1 MQSLSASALALPE
14 SGIRR
19 ITNLAMRLPDAIRLE
34 IGEPQFATPQHI
46 CEAATRAM
54 RDGFTRYTP
63 SQGLLSL
70 REAMS
75 GKLGRVNGLDVP
87 PDRIIATNGALS
99 GLYTTCRAL
108 LEPGDEML
116 IPDPGWPNWEMM
128 ILTAGGR
135 VVRYPTPRA
144 SGYLPDPDSMDALVG
159 PRTRAILI
167 NSPSNPTGAVMPEA
181 LVERMVA
188 FAQKHD
194 LWVVSDECYD
204 ECVFDGH
211 HVSPARF
218 DADGRVIS
226 LFSCSKTYAMT
237 GWRVGY
243 AAVPVGAIDVLAKL
257 QQPVLGNI
265 CSVAQKAAEAALT
278 GPQDCVGEMRAFYE
292 ARRGQALALLGVA
305 GMTVD
310 RPGGAF
316 YVMVDVSAVA
326 EDATAFALDL
336 LHSHGVAVAPG
347 DTFGPGGR
355 GLVRVALCASEAAIA
370 TGLGRLIEVV
380 CSGRRG

>member
-1 MQSLSASALALPE
+1 MQSLSISALALPE

-19 ITNLAMRLPDAIRLE
+19 ITNLAITLPDCIRLE
-34 IGEPQFATPQHI
+34 IGEPQFATPAHI

-70 REAMS
+70 REAIS
-75 GKLGRVNGLDVP
+75 AKLARVNGFDVP
-87 PDRIIATNGALS
+87 PDRIVATNGALS
-99 GLYTTCRAL
+99 GLYTSCRAL

-135 VVRYPTPRA
+135 VVRYPTPRT
-144 SGYLPDPDSMDALVG
+144 SGFLPDPRTMDNLVG

-167 NSPSNPTGAVMPEA
+167 NSPSNPTGAVMPAA
-181 LVERMVA
+181 LVEQMVA

-194 LWVVSDECYD
+194 LWLVSDECYD
-204 ECVFDGH
+204 ECVFDGS

-218 DADGRVIS
+218 DTDGRVIS

-243 AAVPVGAIDVLAKL
+243 AAVPAGAIEVLAKL

-265 CSVAQKAAEAALT
+265 CSVAQKAAEAALN
-278 GPQDCVGEMRAFYE
+278 GPQDCVGEMREF
-292 ARRGQALALLGVA
+292 
-305 GMTVD
+305 
-310 RPGGAF
+310 
-316 YVMVDVSAVA
+316 
-326 EDATAFALDL
+326 
-336 LHSHGVAVAPG
+336 
-347 DTFGPGGR
+347 
-355 GLVRVALCASEAAIA
+355 
-370 TGLGRLIEVV
+370 
-380 CSGRRG
+380 

>member
-1 MQSLSASALALPE
+1 MQSLSISALALPE

-19 ITNLAMRLPDAIRLE
+19 ITNLAITLPDCIRLE
-34 IGEPQFATPQHI
+34 IGEPQFATPAHI

-70 REAMS
+70 REAIS
-75 GKLGRVNGLDVP
+75 AKLVRVNGLDVP
-87 PDRIIATNGALS
+87 PDHIVATNGALS
-99 GLYTTCRAL
+99 GLYTSCRAL

-135 VVRYPTPRA
+135 AVRYPTPRA
-144 SGYLPDPDSMDALVG
+144 SGFLPDPYTMDSLVG
-159 PRTRAILI
+159 PLTRAILI
-167 NSPSNPTGAVMPEA
+167 NSPSNPTGAVMPAA
-181 LVERMVA
+181 LVEHMVA

-194 LWVVSDECYD
+194 LWLVSDECYD
-204 ECVFDGH
+204 ECVFDGS

-218 DADGRVIS
+218 DTDGRVIS

-243 AAVPVGAIDVLAKL
+243 AAVPAGAIEVLAKL

-265 CSVAQKAAEAALT
+265 CSVAQKAAEAAFN
-278 GPQDCVGEMRAFYE
+278 GPQDCVGEMREFYR
-292 ARRGQALALLGVA
+292 ARREQAMAMLAAA
-305 GMTVD
+305 GMAVD

-316 YVMVDVSAVA
+316 YVMVDVSAVS
-326 EDATAFALDL
+326 EDATGFALDL
-336 LHSHGVAVAPG
+336 LHNHRVAVAPG

-355 GLVRVALCASEAAIA
+355 GMVRVALCASEAALEA
-370 TGLGRLIEVV
+370 GLGMLISVI
-380 CSGRRG
+380 SRA